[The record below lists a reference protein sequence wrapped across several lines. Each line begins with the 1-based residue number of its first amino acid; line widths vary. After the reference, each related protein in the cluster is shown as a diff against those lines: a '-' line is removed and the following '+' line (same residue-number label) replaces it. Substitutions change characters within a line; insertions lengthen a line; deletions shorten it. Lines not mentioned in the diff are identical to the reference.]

1 MTYMYIKGTYEE
13 FAPVIEQDGPVYF
26 LKDSTK
32 NSGTLVVTDGDTPRT
47 ELTIAYLEEPSHG
60 KLSIDA
66 DGYFLYVPDTGY
78 TGDDSF
84 VIEISDGKHST
95 GRVTIQLKIVETL
108 MPLSKA
114 GSALTGTRI
123 VRFADKA
130 STQTAGDGIYEVA
143 VSAEG
148 KVISAAYANDTA
160 IPEGGYVIAAIG
172 DEKVN
177 WLSANAVVGCTAIYD
192 AVTNSI
198 VFEVGP
204 DEGSDDGADNTG
216 TILLVCAVLLVVIAA
231 AVIII
236 VMQKRKKR
244 GQQA

>member
-1 MTYMYIKGTYEE
+1 M
-13 FAPVIEQDGPVYF
+13 
-26 LKDSTK
+26 
-32 NSGTLVVTDGDTPRT
+32 
-47 ELTIAYLEEPSHG
+47 TIAYLEEPSHG

-84 VIEISDGKHST
+84 VIELTDGRHSS

-114 GSALTGTRI
+114 GSDLTGTRI
-123 VRFADKA
+123 VRIADKA
-130 STQTAGDGIYEVA
+130 STQTVGDGIYEVA

-160 IPEGGYVIAAIG
+160 IPDGGYVIAAIG
-172 DEKVN
+172 SEKVN
-177 WLSANAVVGCTAIYD
+177 WLSTYAVVGTTAIYD

-198 VFEVGP
+198 VFEAVP
-204 DEGSDDGADNTG
+204 DGSDGESANPTT
-216 TILLVCAVLLVVIAA
+216 TIVIICAVIVVVIAA
-231 AVIII
+231 AIII
-236 VMQKRKKR
+236 SIMQKRKKR

>member
-1 MTYMYIKGTYEE
+1 M
-13 FAPVIEQDGPVYF
+13 
-26 LKDSTK
+26 KDSTK

-148 KVISAAYANDTA
+148 KVISAAYGERHRH
-160 IPEGGYVIAAIG
+160 PGGRLCHRGHRRRKGELAQRQRGRWLYG
-172 DEKVN
+172 D
-177 WLSANAVVGCTAIYD
+177 LRRCHQ
-192 AVTNSI
+192 
-198 VFEVGP
+198 FH
-204 DEGSDDGADNTG
+204 
-216 TILLVCAVLLVVIAA
+216 
-231 AVIII
+231 
-236 VMQKRKKR
+236 RF
-244 GQQA
+244 